1 MKKSLLFV
9 AIAAASVSAM
19 AQSPREYARFFE
31 PSAALENAKF
41 MAAEA
46 HEMMIDRAGTVV
58 AGAPVMTADADGRVY
73 EALYKRPAGAFYVGI
88 SPEFYASSASSYLR
102 MTAAPYVTLDYKN
115 VSGVATKS
123 WSYGIGDMS
132 VAGGTIYT
140 SEDQDL
146 SVYYPISWSSMPV
159 LTTTDNK
166 FYTIAG
172 LTATD
177 ETTGEVSYPSALG
190 TVPYVSGTGG
200 GQTIYF
206 GLSSLPF
213 EANFRITG
221 QDSGGNTFYWF
232 SPKIGDYG
240 VSGIATVFPK
250 PAVPYIV
257 ESVFMPMTGLS
268 FTNAE
273 AAELKVNVYSWDEAT
288 KTKVELIGEG
298 IATAN
303 DVTELSPATSK
314 NSSISMVDFKFYETN
329 RLGVKTQV
337 LLTVPSAIY
346 VELTDFVNNPNYTFE
361 SLYMHYP
368 YMDNNEPTS
377 PETEDVG
384 FFTYAETGEA
394 LGISADFFSGMSY
407 ITAPE
412 FYLNAYTGNVAF
424 EQAQVTVP
432 AEGGVVSVKAESPYN
447 FVSSDGQT
455 QYIGLYE
462 DLPDWLQVGGEN
474 RAADSEDDPYNITIN
489 VQAAALPAGE
499 TGRTGFVQLTT
510 AGGGLGILTVVQGDG
525 GASVEGVAA
534 AATKAAVV
542 GGDFAV
548 SSSKATAVDVYSVS
562 GQKVASATFSGA
574 ATIPASDLAGG
585 VYILRFNDNTVV
597 KVVK

>member
-31 PSAALENAKF
+31 PAAALENAKF

-46 HEMMIDRAGTVV
+46 QEMMIDRAGNVL

-73 EALYKRPAGAFYVGI
+73 DGRYKRPKGAFYVGI
-88 SPEFYASSASSYLR
+88 SPEFYATSASSYLR
-102 MTAAPYVTLDYKN
+102 LTAAPYVTLDYKN

-132 VAGGTIYT
+132 VAGGSVYT

-159 LTTTDNK
+159 LTTTDNQ
-166 FYTIAG
+166 FYTMGG
-172 LTATD
+172 LTTTD

-190 TVPYVSGTGG
+190 TVPYVSGTAN

-221 QDSGGNTFYWF
+221 RAQDQSTFYWF

-257 ESVFMPMTGLS
+257 ESVFMPITGLNIS
-268 FTNAE
+268 NAE
-273 AAELKVNVYSWDEAT
+273 AAELKLNVYSWDEET

-303 DVTELSPATSK
+303 DITALSNTV
-314 NSSISMVDFKFYETN
+314 SMVDFKFYETN
-329 RLGVKTQV
+329 RLGVKSQV

-346 VELTDFVNNPNYTFE
+346 VEFTDFVDNPNYTFE
-361 SLYMHYP
+361 SLYCHYP
-368 YMDNNEPTS
+368 YLEDDNENVLGPTS

-384 FFTYAETGEA
+384 FFTDAETGEA
-394 LGISADFFSGMSY
+394 LGISSDFFNGMSY
-407 ITAPE
+407 ITSAE
-412 FYLNAYTGNVAF
+412 FYLSAYTGNVAF

-447 FVSSDGQT
+447 FASADGQT

-474 RAADSEDDPYNITIN
+474 RTADSEDDPYNITIN

-562 GQKVASATFSGA
+562 GQKVASATFNGA